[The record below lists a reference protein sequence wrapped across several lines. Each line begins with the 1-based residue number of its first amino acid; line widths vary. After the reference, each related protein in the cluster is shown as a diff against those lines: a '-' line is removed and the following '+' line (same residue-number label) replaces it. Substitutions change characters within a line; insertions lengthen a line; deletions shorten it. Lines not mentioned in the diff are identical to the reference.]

1 MHAQRQDT
9 EEPGQHQTQQQANR
23 KCDKQQQSQWPVQ
36 LDPKQVNDNYFMI
49 QRTDEQAQRN
59 GQEQDNDKT
68 CAVQTL
74 LPTLPCGIPVYLLC
88 DTKASINP
96 STTCCNY

>member
-1 MHAQRQDT
+1 M
-9 EEPGQHQTQQQANR
+9 
-23 KCDKQQQSQWPVQ
+23 Q

-49 QRTDEQAQRN
+49 QRTDKEAQRN

-74 LPTLPCGIPVYLLC
+74 LPTLPCGIPVYLPCYLR
-88 DTKASINP
+88 ASINP
-96 STTCCNY
+96 SAAYCNIELSLLDRHPDLIRWYGIRKVDPFTQ